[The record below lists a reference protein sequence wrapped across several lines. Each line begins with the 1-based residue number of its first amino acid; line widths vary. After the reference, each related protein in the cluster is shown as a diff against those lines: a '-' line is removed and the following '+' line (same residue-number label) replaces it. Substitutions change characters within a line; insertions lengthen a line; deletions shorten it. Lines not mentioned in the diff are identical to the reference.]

1 MTEKRER
8 RRMRLHSGRGSARNG
23 SGAGYV
29 TGEVKTVGSRS
40 WRSGAGA
47 GAEKWLGPGAPGA

>member
-1 MTEKRER
+1 
-8 RRMRLHSGRGSARNG
+8 MRLHSGRGSARNG